1 MFSTSF
7 LYRGEIERVKMV
19 MSKKEAKSKS
29 RLANRLAEQKPKRT
43 LAERLS
49 AVGSVIWA
57 IIKIGFFLMIALW
70 LVSFFLPSIEIVS
83 GNVAVVPIKGLIT
96 TESDGVSMLGS
107 QYTSSQKVIS
117 WLEKAAESEGI
128 KAILLEI
135 NSPGGSPVATDE
147 IVQAV
152 KEAKATKPVYAV
164 IRETGA
170 SGAYWVATAADKI
183 IAERMSITGS
193 IGVIGSYLE
202 FSGLIDDYNVTYQR
216 LVAGKY
222 KDAGSKY
229 KELTPDE
236 RALIQKKI
244 DIIYEIFVADV
255 AANRNMPLSKVRLL
269 ADGSI
274 YIGTEALQLGLVDY
288 LGTKEDAIKM
298 IESDL
303 NIVADVYEFK
313 TTGGLFGNFGAELSS
328 GFYYVGRGIGAAFTS
343 SAASNEVDLQ
353 V

>member
-1 MFSTSF
+1 MA
-7 LYRGEIERVKMV
+7 
-19 MSKKEAKSKS
+19 KKEAKA
-29 RLANRLAEQKPKRT
+29 RVVANLKPKRT
-43 LAERLS
+43 LAEKLS
-49 AVGSVIWA
+49 AIGNILWA

-70 LVSFFLPSIEIVS
+70 LISAVLPSVEIVS
-83 GNVAVVPIKGLIT
+83 GNIAVVPIKGAIT
-96 TESDGVSMLGS
+96 TESDGISMLGS
-107 QYTSSQKVIS
+107 QYVSSEKVVS
-117 WLEKAAESEGI
+117 WLKKAEESSGI

-135 NSPGGSPVATDE
+135 NSPGGSPVASDE

-152 KEAKATKPVYAV
+152 KQAKTTKPVYAV

-170 SGAYWVATAADKI
+170 SGAYWVASAADKI
-183 IAERMSITGS
+183 IAERMSVTGS
-193 IGVIGSYLE
+193 IGVIGSYLDYA
-202 FSGLIDDYNVTYQR
+202 GLMKDYNVTYER

-222 KDAGSKY
+222 KDSGSQY

-244 DIIYEIFVADV
+244 DIIYEIFVQDV

-288 LGTKEDAIKM
+288 LGTKEDAIRL
-298 IESDL
+298 IEKDL
-303 NIVADVYEFK
+303 NITADVFEFK
-313 TTGGLFGNFGAELSS
+313 LPSGIFGSFGAEMSS